1 MEGARR
7 VPGWTPVDFLIL
19 RHGQTTWNARGIIQ
33 GQADAPLDD
42 VGRAQARALA
52 EFLAG
57 DGDANLSARRKSGLT
72 RPGLPVVTSDLSRA
86 VDTARVL
93 ADALVRAR
101 ARDDPTRLDPGDD
114 RDPSDEPEPLVKTNK
129 LRERHVGRLQGLARL
144 DAKAADPE
152 AWRAFRSR
160 EDSRRVPGEGGESYD
175 DLWDRVVGFVE
186 ARAAA
191 AAAAA
196 AAAKPRG
203 DGSLKKTPPIALVT
217 HGGVARVL
225 LDRCK
230 RDEGALEA
238 FFRGRAKELEH
249 EPSQEREESL
259 VKQTEPETRKG
270 EGQTKKGTGALAGV
284 RRRGVVP
291 NCSVGVIRVHVP
303 GRVVN
308 DGGGNER
315 ERRRERGERVEQMWE
330 LLVWGEDSFLAS
342 AGGNAESA
350 AGEDYA

>member
-7 VPGWTPVDFLIL
+7 VPGWTPVDFFIL

-52 EFLAG
+52 EFLVG
-57 DGDANLSARRKSGLT
+57 DGLSAGRTRGFP

-101 ARDDPTRLDPGDD
+101 AEDDARFLRVPS
-114 RDPSDEPEPLVKTNK
+114 DPSAEPEPLHQTPK
-129 LRERHVGRLQGLARL
+129 LRERHVGRLQGLKRA
-144 DAKAADPE
+144 DAKTSDPV

-160 EDSRRVPGEGGESYD
+160 DDSQRIPGEKGESYD
-175 DLWDRVVGFVE
+175 NLWDRAVGFVE

-196 AAAKPRG
+196 AAAVPADASRLAAADAEG
-203 DGSLKKTPPIALVT
+203 RARAPIALVT

-225 LDRCK
+225 LDRCA
-230 RDEGALEA
+230 RDEAALRRAFEGVQSGAVPTA
-238 FFRGRAKELEH
+238 VSSK
-249 EPSQEREESL
+249 
-259 VKQTEPETRKG
+259 TETTTETETDEK
-270 EGQTKKGTGALAGV
+270 KKGGGGVAGV
-284 RRRGVVP
+284 VRRPGVVP

-303 GRVVN
+303 PAKKSAESASR
-308 DGGGNER
+308 
-315 ERRRERGERVEQMWE
+315 EQMWE
-330 LLVWGEDSFLAS
+330 AVVWGEDAFLAA
-342 AGGNAESA
+342 AGGGAETA

>member
-1 MEGARR
+1 M
-7 VPGWTPVDFLIL
+7 PGWTPVDFLIL

-101 ARDDPTRLDPGDD
+101 ARDDPTRLDPSD
-114 RDPSDEPEPLVKTNK
+114 RDPSDEPEPLVATSK
-129 LRERHVGRLQGLARL
+129 LRERHVGRLQGLARA

-160 EDSRRVPGEGGESYD
+160 DDSWRVPGEGGESYD

-196 AAAKPRG
+196 ETEAETETKPRG
-203 DGSLKKTPPIALVT
+203 DGSSARTRPIALVT

-225 LDRCK
+225 LDRCA

-238 FFRGRAKELEH
+238 FGGPRVGKNDRATSLAD
-249 EPSQEREESL
+249 EPSPREESL
-259 VKQTEPETRKG
+259 LGKTEPETAGEKRK
-270 EGQTKKGTGALAGV
+270 KKKTVAGAPLGV
-284 RRRGVVP
+284 CRPGVVP

-303 GRVVN
+303 CVVG

-315 ERRRERGERVEQMWE
+315 RRLGESVEQMWE
-330 LLVWGEDSFLAS
+330 AVVWGEDSFLES

-350 AGEDYA
+350 AREDYA

>member
-1 MEGARR
+1 M
-7 VPGWTPVDFLIL
+7 PGWTPVDFLIL

-160 EDSRRVPGEGGESYD
+160 EDSQRVPGEGGESYD

-196 AAAKPRG
+196 AETKPRG
-203 DGSLKKTPPIALVT
+203 DGSSTKTLPPIALVT

-238 FFRGRAKELEH
+238 FFRGRASPSLEH

-284 RRRGVVP
+284 GRRGVVP

>member
-1 MEGARR
+1 M
-7 VPGWTPVDFLIL
+7 PGWTPVDFLIL

-186 ARAAA
+186 ARA
-191 AAAAA
+191 
-196 AAAKPRG
+196 
-203 DGSLKKTPPIALVT
+203 
-217 HGGVARVL
+217 
-225 LDRCK
+225 
-230 RDEGALEA
+230 
-238 FFRGRAKELEH
+238 
-249 EPSQEREESL
+249 
-259 VKQTEPETRKG
+259 
-270 EGQTKKGTGALAGV
+270 
-284 RRRGVVP
+284 RRR
-291 NCSVGVIRVHVP
+291 
-303 GRVVN
+303 
-308 DGGGNER
+308 
-315 ERRRERGERVEQMWE
+315 RRRRRRRRKRN
-330 LLVWGEDSFLAS
+330 LA
-342 AGGNAESA
+342 ATVR
-350 AGEDYA
+350 

>member
-7 VPGWTPVDFLIL
+7 VPGWTPVDFFIL

-52 EFLAG
+52 EFLVG
-57 DGDANLSARRKSGLT
+57 DGLSAGRTRGFP

-86 VDTARVL
+86 VDTARIL
-93 ADALVRAR
+93 ADALVRAEDD
-101 ARDDPTRLDPGDD
+101 ARPLRVPS
-114 RDPSDEPEPLVKTNK
+114 DPSAEPEPLHQTPK
-129 LRERHVGRLQGLARL
+129 LRERHVGRLQGLKRA
-144 DAKAADPE
+144 DAKASDPV

-160 EDSRRVPGEGGESYD
+160 DDSQRIPGEKGESYD
-175 DLWDRVVGFVE
+175 NLWDRAVGLVE

-196 AAAKPRG
+196 AAAVVPADASRLAAGPEASASASRG
-203 DGSLKKTPPIALVT
+203 RARAPIALVT

-225 LDRCK
+225 LDRCA
-230 RDEGALEA
+230 RDEAALRRA
-238 FFRGRAKELEH
+238 FEGVQSGGVPYRVE
-249 EPSQEREESL
+249 
-259 VKQTEPETRKG
+259 TENLTTRTDG
-270 EGQTKKGTGALAGV
+270 GGV
-284 RRRGVVP
+284 ARRPGVVP

-303 GRVVN
+303 P
-308 DGGGNER
+308 DSAAEL
-315 ERRRERGERVEQMWE
+315 EQMWE
-330 LLVWGEDSFLAS
+330 AVVWGEDAFLS
-342 AGGNAESA
+342 AAGKGAESA

>member
-7 VPGWTPVDFLIL
+7 VPGWTPVDFFIL

-52 EFLAG
+52 EFLVG
-57 DGDANLSARRKSGLT
+57 DGLSAGRTRGFP

-101 ARDDPTRLDPGDD
+101 ARRTTRVHSAFLG
-114 RDPSDEPEPLVKTNK
+114 SSAEPEPLHQTPK
-129 LRERHVGRLQGLARL
+129 LRERHVGRLQGLKRA
-144 DAKAADPE
+144 DAKASDPV

-160 EDSRRVPGEGGESYD
+160 DDSQRIPGEKGESYD
-175 DLWDRVVGFVE
+175 NLWDRAVGFVE

-196 AAAKPRG
+196 AAAVVPADASRLAAGPEASASASRG
-203 DGSLKKTPPIALVT
+203 RARAPIALVT

-225 LDRCK
+225 LDRCA
-230 RDEGALEA
+230 RDEAALRRA
-238 FFRGRAKELEH
+238 FEGVQSGGVPYRVGN
-249 EPSQEREESL
+249 
-259 VKQTEPETRKG
+259 RKFNN
-270 EGQTKKGTGALAGV
+270 EN
-284 RRRGVVP
+284 RRR
-291 NCSVGVIRVHVP
+291 
-303 GRVVN
+303 
-308 DGGGNER
+308 
-315 ERRRERGERVEQMWE
+315 RRRASSGSGPELFRRGHSCARSPDSAAELEQMWE
-330 LLVWGEDSFLAS
+330 AVVWGEDAFLS
-342 AGGNAESA
+342 AAGKGAESA
-350 AGEDYA
+350 RRRPRRGRRHVIM

>member
-7 VPGWTPVDFLIL
+7 VPGWTPVDFFIL

-52 EFLAG
+52 EFLVG
-57 DGDANLSARRKSGLT
+57 DGLSAGRTRGFP

-101 ARDDPTRLDPGDD
+101 AEDDARFLRVPS
-114 RDPSDEPEPLVKTNK
+114 DPSAEPEPLHQTPK
-129 LRERHVGRLQGLARL
+129 LRERHVGRLQGLKRA
-144 DAKAADPE
+144 DAKTSDPV

-160 EDSRRVPGEGGESYD
+160 DDSQRIPGEKGESYD
-175 DLWDRVVGFVE
+175 NLWDRAVGFVE

-196 AAAKPRG
+196 AAVPADASRLAAADAEG
-203 DGSLKKTPPIALVT
+203 RARAPIALVT

-225 LDRCK
+225 LDRCA
-230 RDEGALEA
+230 RDEAALRRAFEGVQSGAVPTA
-238 FFRGRAKELEH
+238 VSSK
-249 EPSQEREESL
+249 
-259 VKQTEPETRKG
+259 TETTETETDEKG
-270 EGQTKKGTGALAGV
+270 GGV
-284 RRRGVVP
+284 ARRPGVVP

-303 GRVVN
+303 PASAESASR
-308 DGGGNER
+308 
-315 ERRRERGERVEQMWE
+315 EQMWE
-330 LLVWGEDSFLAS
+330 AVVWGEDAFLAA
-342 AGGNAESA
+342 AGGGAEST

>member
-1 MEGARR
+1 M
-7 VPGWTPVDFLIL
+7 PGWTPVDFLIL

-196 AAAKPRG
+196 AAATATKPESG
-203 DGSLKKTPPIALVT
+203 DGSLKRTPPIALVT

-238 FFRGRAKELEH
+238 FSRGRAMSLEH
-249 EPSQEREESL
+249 EPSQEREERL
-259 VKQTEPETRKG
+259 GKQTEPETRKG

-284 RRRGVVP
+284 GRRGVVP

-308 DGGGNER
+308 DGAGNER
-315 ERRRERGERVEQMWE
+315 GRRERGERVEQMWE

>member
-1 MEGARR
+1 M
-7 VPGWTPVDFLIL
+7 PGWTPVDFLIL

-101 ARDDPTRLDPGDD
+101 ARDDPTRLDPSD
-114 RDPSDEPEPLVKTNK
+114 RDPSDEPELLVATSK
-129 LRERHVGRLQGLARL
+129 LRERHVGRLQGLARA

-160 EDSRRVPGEGGESYD
+160 DDSLRVPGEGGESYD

-196 AAAKPRG
+196 AAETDTKPRG
-203 DGSLKKTPPIALVT
+203 DGSSATTQPIALVT

-225 LDRCK
+225 LDRCA
-230 RDEGALEA
+230 RDEGTLEA
-238 FFRGRAKELEH
+238 FGGPRVGKNDRATSLAD
-249 EPSQEREESL
+249 EPSPREESL
-259 VKQTEPETRKG
+259 GKTEPETAG
-270 EGQTKKGTGALAGV
+270 EKQKKKVAGALLGV
-284 RRRGVVP
+284 RRPGVVP

-303 GRVVN
+303 CVVG

-315 ERRRERGERVEQMWE
+315 RRLGESVEQMWE
-330 LLVWGEDSFLAS
+330 AVVWGEDSFLTS

-350 AGEDYA
+350 AREDYA

>member
-7 VPGWTPVDFLIL
+7 VPGWTPVDFFIL

-52 EFLAG
+52 EFLVG
-57 DGDANLSARRKSGLT
+57 DGLSAGRTRGFP

-101 ARDDPTRLDPGDD
+101 AEDDARFLRVPS
-114 RDPSDEPEPLVKTNK
+114 DPSAEPEPLHQTPK
-129 LRERHVGRLQGLARL
+129 LRERHVGRLQGLKRA
-144 DAKAADPE
+144 DAKASDPV

-160 EDSRRVPGEGGESYD
+160 DDSQSVPGEKGESYD
-175 DLWDRVVGFVE
+175 NLWDRAVGFVE

-196 AAAKPRG
+196 AVPADASRLAAGPEASASASHGRARA
-203 DGSLKKTPPIALVT
+203 PIALVT

-225 LDRCK
+225 LDRCA
-230 RDEGALEA
+230 RDEAALRRAFEGVQSGAVPTA
-238 FFRGRAKELEH
+238 VSSK
-249 EPSQEREESL
+249 
-259 VKQTEPETRKG
+259 TETTETETDEKG
-270 EGQTKKGTGALAGV
+270 GGA
-284 RRRGVVP
+284 RRPGVVP

-303 GRVVN
+303 PASAESASR
-308 DGGGNER
+308 
-315 ERRRERGERVEQMWE
+315 EQMWE
-330 LLVWGEDSFLAS
+330 AVVWGEDAFLSA
-342 AGGNAESA
+342 AGGGAESA

>member
-1 MEGARR
+1 M
-7 VPGWTPVDFLIL
+7 PGWTPVDFLIL

-101 ARDDPTRLDPGDD
+101 ARDDPTRLDPGKD
-114 RDPSDEPEPLVKTNK
+114 RDPSDEPEQIVATNK

-196 AAAKPRG
+196 AAATETKPRG
-203 DGSLKKTPPIALVT
+203 DGSLKKTRPIALVT

-230 RDEGALEA
+230 RDEAVLEA

-284 RRRGVVP
+284 RRPGVVP
-291 NCSVGVIRVHVP
+291 NCSVGVIRVYVP

-308 DGGGNER
+308 DGGGNE
-315 ERRRERGERVEQMWE
+315 ERRRERSESVEQMWE